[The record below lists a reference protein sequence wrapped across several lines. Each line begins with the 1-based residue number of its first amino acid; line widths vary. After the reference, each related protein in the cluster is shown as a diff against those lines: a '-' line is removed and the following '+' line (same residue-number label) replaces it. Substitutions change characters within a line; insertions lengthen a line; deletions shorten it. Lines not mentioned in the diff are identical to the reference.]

1 MDFFYDSSDKLIIWF
16 DSGLEEIPLHCPP
29 DGVYGYPHPKSCDEY
44 FQCTNGT
51 MSHEFC
57 PNGLLFSHTGHV
69 VGMCAYYW
77 NVDCGDKTIRKLII
91 LIEIY
96 WNLNCFL
103 PIRI

>member
-1 MDFFYDSSDKLIIWF
+1 
-16 DSGLEEIPLHCPP
+16 
-29 DGVYGYPHPKSCDEY
+29 
-44 FQCTNGT
+44 

-96 WNLNCFL
+96 
-103 PIRI
+103 